1 MPLSEVAEIRPNKR
15 EILRLLTN
23 DAIVSFVPME
33 CLNASNRNLT
43 TRETRPLSNVYKSYT
58 YFRDGDVL
66 LAKITPCF
74 ENGKLGVARGL
85 VNGVGFGSSEF
96 FVIRPNSN
104 ALADYIYHFLNQ
116 QSVRDAGKRFMSGAV
131 GHKRVPKDFIEVLSI
146 PIPPLE
152 EQRRIV
158 AVLDEAFEGLDRARA
173 HAEANLHNASELF
186 EIIVDQ
192 VFTES
197 EWRTT
202 ELGKIV
208 HDDCSLSYG
217 IVQPGEEVYGGLP
230 IVRPTDMTKRIID
243 LDGLKRIDPSRAT
256 PYKRTTLVGGELL
269 VCVRGTTGRA
279 SIANDELSGANVTR
293 GIVPIRFDPSRFNTW
308 FAYYQFRSKYIRKQ
322 IAEKTYGAA
331 LMQINIRDMRKIN
344 VLLPSL
350 EEQNS
355 VAKRLDS
362 VLRNYD
368 QLGRELR
375 TKLSA
380 ISDLRQSLLQ
390 RAFTG
395 ELT

>member
-131 GHKRVPKDFIEVLSI
+131 GHKRVPKDFIEVLAI

-152 EQRRIV
+152 EQRRIL

-173 HAEANLHNASELF
+173 HAEANLLDTEEFFDNNLAAIFQDITSDVRLLKLSEVA
-186 EIIVDQ
+186 VDFGRGRSRHRPRNDPDLYGGNYPFIQ
-192 VFTES
+192 TGDV
-197 EWRTT
+197 RN
-202 ELGKIV
+202 
-208 HDDCSLSYG
+208 CSG
-217 IVQPGEEVYGGLP
+217 IVSNYFQTYNDQGLAQSKLWP
-230 IVRPTDMTKRIID
+230 QGT
-243 LDGLKRIDPSRAT
+243 
-256 PYKRTTLVGGELL
+256 
-269 VCVRGTTGRA
+269 VCIT
-279 SIANDELSGANVTR
+279 IAAN
-293 GIVPIRFDPSRFNTW
+293 
-308 FAYYQFRSKYIRKQ
+308 
-322 IAEKTYGAA
+322 IAETGI
-331 LMQINIRDMRKIN
+331 LGFGSCF
-344 VLLPSL
+344 P
-350 EEQNS
+350 
-355 VAKRLDS
+355 DS
-362 VLRNYD
+362 VIGVVCDQHITLPEYVEFMLRYFATD
-368 QLGRELR
+368 LKAQGS
-375 TKLSA
+375 SA
-380 ISDLRQSLLQ
+380 LLI
-390 RAFTG
+390 
-395 ELT
+395 